1 MTVFLLFAALML
13 AAALFFVL
21 PPLLQKERGD
31 THAQHAQRAAI
42 NLGILRD
49 QLRELDADRD
59 AGSIDAAGYDAAK
72 RELEQRVAEEVR
84 PETQAAAAARKPWA
98 AVAMAVLLP
107 VVAGALYYA
116 LGTPQGLNPANT
128 APQSAQQYTPEQ
140 ISAMV
145 DKLASEM
152 KDHPD
157 DIKGWTMLA
166 RSYARLGRLN
176 EATEA
181 YAHLAQM
188 MPHNAELL
196 SEYAEVLGSGK
207 QSLIGE
213 PEKLIDQALAADP
226 QSVSALA
233 MSGAV
238 NFERHNYQG
247 AVTQWRKI
255 LALVPPNSEVA
266 QAVTTRIDEALNLS
280 GMPPQGGGSGA
291 ASSAASSDKPASLS
305 GTVDIDPALRAQA
318 DAGDTVFVYARAL
331 SGPPMP
337 LAVLRKQV
345 KDLPISFTL
354 DDSMSMM
361 PGAKLS
367 GFADVVVGA
376 RISKS
381 GNPMPAAGDL
391 EGLSATVHPGAKGLK
406 IRIDSVHK

>member
-21 PPLLQKERGD
+21 PPLLQKDRD
-31 THAQHAQRAAI
+31 TSQAQRAAL
-42 NLGILRD
+42 NLAIMRD
-49 QLRELDADRD
+49 QLRELDADRE
-59 AGSIDAAGYDAAK
+59 AGSIDAAGYEAA
-72 RELEQRVAEEVR
+72 RRDLEQRVAEEVR
-84 PETQAAAAARKPWA
+84 PDAQTAPVQVKKPWV
-98 AVAMAVLLP
+98 AVTLAILLP
-107 VVAGALYYA
+107 VLAGALYYG
-116 LGTPQGLNPANT
+116 LGTPKGLDPANT
-128 APQSAQQYTPEQ
+128 APQTSPQYTPEQ

-145 DKLASEM
+145 DRLASEM
-152 KDHPD
+152 KEHPD
-157 DIKGWTMLA
+157 DFKGWTMLA
-166 RSYARLGRLN
+166 RSYAKLGRVN
-176 EATEA
+176 EASQA
-181 YAHLAQM
+181 YAHVVQL

-196 SEYAEVLGSGK
+196 AEYAEVLGASK

-226 QSVSALA
+226 NSVAALA

-238 NFERHNYQG
+238 NYERHNYQG

-255 LALVPPNSEVA
+255 LALVPPNSDIA
-266 QAVTTRIDEALNLS
+266 QAVTNRIDETLSVS
-280 GMPPQGGGSGA
+280 GMPAESAAANVSANAKA
-291 ASSAASSDKPASLS
+291 ASLT

-318 DAGDTVFVYARAL
+318 KDDDTVFVFARAVN
-331 SGPPMP
+331 GPPMP

-361 PGAKLS
+361 PSAKLS
-367 GFADVVVGA
+367 GFKDVVVGA
-376 RISKS
+376 RVSKS

-391 EGLSATVHPGAKGLK
+391 EGVSATVHPGAKDLK